1 MSRVIKG
8 FGWNFLTQA
17 YKVLFSSLVLLIL
30 ARLIAV
36 EDFGIIGMATVFV
49 LFFNT
54 IQNIGFDSSIIY
66 SKTFKENHLFSL
78 LILNVVVGFFICLIG
93 YFLSPFLSSFYNN
106 KEIESIFKVLV
117 VNC

>member
-1 MSRVIKG
+1 MNTVIKG
-8 FGWNFLTQA
+8 FGWNFITQA
-17 YKVLFSSLVLLIL
+17 YKVLFSSLILLIL

-66 SKTFKENHLFSL
+66 SKTFKENHLLSL
-78 LILNVVVGFFICLIG
+78 LILNVIIGFFIYLVGFFFISFFIF
-93 YFLSPFLSSFYNN
+93 FL
-106 KEIESIFKVLV
+106 
-117 VNC
+117 